1 MEGEKSFAGMW
12 HDALVTVARH
22 PVSPPGT
29 DDAEARA
36 PSLLRGLGTWDGALI
51 TIGATLGSGIFLTTG
66 DIARRLPHA
75 GLILLLFGIGGL
87 VTLAGALA
95 YSELGAMFP
104 RAGGQYHF
112 LKEAYGPLWGFL
124 FGWTSFLVIMTGG
137 IATIAVGFGEYLGAF
152 IPFFASSQ
160 VLHIA
165 QIGRWAWTV
174 SGAQL
179 AGALALALLTGINY
193 LGLRRGAVVQDLAT
207 GLKTLAVVGLA
218 GVGLVVHPTASPDWL
233 APLPSS
239 GLVSGLG
246 LGMLAVLWTY
256 DGWYVLTFSAG
267 EMRSPA
273 KSLPRGLIVGTLS
286 VTALYLMVNWVYL
299 RALTPIEMGRTQR
312 VGEAAASALFG
323 GNGARLVAA
332 TILLAMFGCLASNI
346 LCCSRIYLPMAQD
359 RLFFGALARIHPRYL
374 TPSTCLLAQ
383 GAWAVA
389 LALSG
394 TYEQLYTWAT
404 FASVL
409 FQAATGAAV
418 FVLRRSRP
426 DLPRPYRAWGHPW
439 LTGLF
444 VAACAA
450 LVLVTLVQSPRESLM
465 GLLLVASGL
474 PAFRWWRRK
483 SEMTGRLGGPELHE
497 GQR

>member
-1 MEGEKSFAGMW
+1 
-12 HDALVTVARH
+12 
-22 PVSPPGT
+22 
-29 DDAEARA
+29 
-36 PSLLRGLGTWDGALI
+36 
-51 TIGATLGSGIFLTTG
+51 
-66 DIARRLPHA
+66 
-75 GLILLLFGIGGL
+75 
-87 VTLAGALA
+87 
-95 YSELGAMFP
+95 MFP

-152 IPFFASSQ
+152 IPFFSSSQ
-160 VLHIA
+160 MWHIA
-165 QIGRWAWTV
+165 QIGPWPWTV
-174 SGAQL
+174 NGAQL

-193 LGLRRGAVVQDLAT
+193 LGLRQGALVQNLAT

-218 GVGLVVHPTASPDWL
+218 GVGLLVLPAASPDWL

-267 EMRSPA
+267 EMRTPA
-273 KSLPRGLIVGTLS
+273 RSLPRGLIAGTLS
-286 VTALYLMVNWVYL
+286 VTALYLVVNWVYL
-299 RALTPIEMGRTQR
+299 RALPPLEMGQTQR
-312 VGEAAASALFG
+312 VGEAAANALFG
-323 GNGARLVAA
+323 QHGARVVTA

-359 RLFFGALARIHPRYL
+359 RLFFGALARIHPRYRI
-374 TPSTCLLAQ
+374 PSTSLLAQ

-409 FQAATGAAV
+409 FQAATGAAL
-418 FVLRRSRP
+418 FVLRRKRP
-426 DLPRPYRAWGHPW
+426 EVPRPYRAWGHPW

-444 VAACAA
+444 VAACLA
-450 LVLVTLVQSPRESLM
+450 LVLVTLVQSPRGSLM
-465 GLLLVASGL
+465 GLLLVASGV
-474 PAFRWWRRK
+474 PAYRWWRRR
-483 SEMTGRLGGPELHE
+483 SETQGRIAAELPE